1 MAKSCIIDVRK
12 IKYRETGRKPVG
24 DTVKKIVLITSSYT
38 GHGHK
43 SISDSL
49 MEQFSEMPDLEVRV
63 VDGFELLGEI
73 GVQLSKMY
81 GPMTRYASHF
91 WKVTWDIS
99 DRSDRL
105 LKSGISSFS
114 LTRFRQLMESFQ
126 PDLILSVHS
135 MFNGSILKLLRH
147 SHLNIPLV
155 TLQAD
160 IINIHKTWCEPGT
173 LKTICPT
180 PEAYECSLKHGMPA
194 DKLVLM
200 GFPTRRRF
208 TDLARTC
215 NKPDYD
221 GSRPLRC
228 LMMSGGEGSGNL
240 KRYASVLLSE
250 TDVELTIICGRN
262 KKIRKSLADAFLPQY
277 AGRLR
282 VLGFVTEIQNEMAD
296 SDLLIARGSPNS
308 LMEGVVMNLPLMVT
322 GALPGQERDNP
333 RLIADH
339 HLGVISNSPEEAPA
353 LIRQLLADDQRLYR
367 EIRAAQREYRNLDN
381 AKNIAEYVVGLIPS
395 GK

>member
-1 MAKSCIIDVRK
+1 M
-12 IKYRETGRKPVG
+12 G

-49 MEQFSEMPDLEVRV
+49 MEQFAEMPELEVRV
-63 VDGFELLGEI
+63 VDGFELLGDF
-73 GVQLSKMY
+73 GVQLSKIY
-81 GPMTRYASHF
+81 GPMTRYASHV
-91 WKVTWDIS
+91 WKMTWDIS

-105 LKSGISSFS
+105 LKDSISSFS
-114 LTRFRQLMESFQ
+114 LIRFRHLMESFQ
-126 PDLILSVHS
+126 PDLIMSVHS
-135 MFNGSILKLLRH
+135 MFNGSILKLLH
-147 SHLNIPLV
+147 FYHMDIPLV

-180 PEAYECSLKHGMPA
+180 PEAYECSLRQGMPEE
-194 DKLVLM
+194 KLVLM

-208 TDLARTC
+208 TDLARTLQR
-215 NKPDYD
+215 PDYD
-221 GSRPLRC
+221 GSHPLRC

-240 KRYASVLLSE
+240 KRYAEVLLSQ

-262 KKIRKSLADAFLPQY
+262 RKIQKLLTDALLPQH

-322 GALPGQERDNP
+322 GALPGQEQDNP
-333 RLIADH
+333 QLIANH
-339 HLGVISNSPEEAPA
+339 HLGVICREPEEAPE
-353 LIRQLLADDQRLYR
+353 LIRQLLADDCKLYR
-367 EIRAAQREYRNLDN
+367 EIRAAQREYRDLDN
-381 AKNIAEYVVGLIPS
+381 AKHIAEYVASLIPDA
-395 GK
+395 